1 MNADNIIQA
10 MALPQDARVSHRV
23 SKKLLLEQGA
33 PTAADK
39 RYIQDGIEELLWI
52 AALKPTNIGVASYA
66 DESREYLEIAVLS
79 TLFRPEA
86 KVQRLIE
93 LIHRAIPYPVVL
105 IVTHDEKQ
113 LTLSLAQKRYSQNE
127 SGKTVIDGDVVTIL
141 LSPITDIEKTFLGSF
156 ALTAQPAQNIFAL
169 YRSWIERIEMLA
181 AARIT
186 GRFVQDTTP
195 EHSSVRREALNER
208 AQLERDLVLLRAQ
221 AAKEKQINR
230 RVELNLSIKKLEAR
244 LKERLAQL

>member
-23 SKKLLLEQGA
+23 PKKLLLEQGA
-33 PTAADK
+33 PTSADK

-52 AALKPTNIGVASYA
+52 AALKPTNIGVASYT

-93 LIHRAIPYPVVL
+93 LIHRAIPYPIVL
-105 IVTHDEKQ
+105 IVMHDEKKI
-113 LTLSLAQKRYSQNE
+113 TLSMAHKRFSQNE
-127 SGKTVIDGDVVTIL
+127 SGKTVIDGDIITIP

-156 ALTAQPAQNIFAL
+156 ALTGQSAQNLFVL

-186 GRFVQDTTP
+186 GRFVQDATP
-195 EHSSVRREALNER
+195 EHSSVRREVLNER
-208 AQLERDLVLLRAQ
+208 VQRERELTLLRAQ

-230 RVELNLSIKKLEAR
+230 RVELNLSIKKIEAR

>member
-1 MNADNIIQA
+1 MIADNIIQA
-10 MALPQDARVSHRV
+10 MALPQDARISHRV
-23 SKKLLLEQGA
+23 PKKLLLEQGA

-39 RYIQDGIEELLWI
+39 RYIQDGIEELLWT
-52 AALKPTNIGVASYA
+52 AALKPTNIGIASYS

-79 TLFRPEA
+79 MFLRPQA

-93 LIHRAIPYPVVL
+93 LIHRAIPYPIVL
-105 IVTHDEKQ
+105 IVTHDEEQ
-113 LTLSLAQKRYSQNE
+113 LTLSLAHKRFSQNE
-127 SGKTVIDGDVVTIL
+127 SGKTVVDGSIVTIV
-141 LSPITDIEKTFLGSF
+141 LSPITEMEKTFLDSF
-156 ALTAQPAQNIFAL
+156 AMTAQPAQNLFVL

-186 GRFVQDTTP
+186 GRFVPDATP
-195 EHSSVRREALNER
+195 EHSSVRRKVLTER
-208 AQLERDLVLLRAQ
+208 AQLERELALLRAQ

-230 RVELNLSIKKLEAR
+230 RVDLNLSIKKLEAR